1 MNEQAGSNQHSEYF
15 YQLTP
20 DRILEAVEA
29 LGIRCTGRCLALNS
43 MENRVYEVEIEV
55 PEEQVKSRFDRFRVV
70 KFYRPGRWSLNQ
82 ILEEHEFLLTLKEQE
97 IPVVCPLKFQD
108 STTLRLVP
116 GSNIYCAVF
125 PKVGG
130 RAPDELD
137 SEQAERI
144 GRLLARLHI
153 VGKAKNAQHRL
164 KLTPNTY
171 GLLNLEFLVKEKF
184 LPNEISTA
192 YSSTVKQ
199 ICEICTPWFEQA
211 DCQRI
216 HGDCHCSNVIWGS
229 DGPFLIDF
237 DDMLMGPSVQDL
249 WLLLP
254 GRDEYAQNLLAA
266 MLRGYEQMKTFDRS
280 TLRLIEPL
288 RALRMIHFSAWIAR
302 RWQDPAFQ
310 RTFPQ
315 FAQPAYWNEQLSDL
329 REQLMLISGHA
340 A

>member
-1 MNEQAGSNQHSEYF
+1 MNQQADSNQPSEYF

-29 LGIRCTGRCLALNS
+29 IGIRCTGRCLALNS
-43 MENRVYEVEIEV
+43 MENRVYEVEIEIS
-55 PEEQVKSRFDRFRVV
+55 EDQVKSRFDRFRVI
-70 KFYRPGRWSLNQ
+70 KFYRPSRWSKEQ
-82 ILEEHEFLLTLKEQE
+82 ILEEHEFLLSLKAQD
-97 IPVVCPLKFQD
+97 IPVVSPLEFQD
-108 STTLRLVP
+108 GSTLRLIP
-116 GSNIYCAVF
+116 DTNIFCAVF

-137 SEQAERI
+137 NEQAERI

-153 VGKAKNAQHRL
+153 IGKAKNAKHRL
-164 KLTPNTY
+164 KLSPSTY
-171 GLLNLEFLVKEKF
+171 GLQNLDFLTKEKF
-184 LPNEISTA
+184 LPKEISET
-192 YSSTVKQ
+192 YSHTVKQ
-199 ICEICTPWFEQA
+199 ICEICSPWFEQA
-211 DCQRI
+211 DYQRI
-216 HGDCHCSNVIWGS
+216 HGDCHCGNVLWGTE
-229 DGPFLIDF
+229 GPFLIDF
-237 DDMLMGPSVQDL
+237 DDMLMGPCVQDL

-254 GRDEYAQNLLAA
+254 GRDEYAQNLLNA
-266 MLRGYEQMKTFDRS
+266 MLRGYEQMKTFDRA

-329 REQLMLISGHA
+329 REQLMLISGA
-340 A
+340 S